1 MVREKVL
8 ERRRQVYCHFE
19 EVSMIEIEVSCA
31 VCGDGLEIVRQWG
44 DGSGD
49 IYVTVEPC
57 EYCLRQVYE
66 SRQNRGVS
74 MGKDFTVTICEPE
87 RRAMFEAVFG
97 TATVHVES
105 PFPTKANLPGRPDS
119 LIYELDLESITPEQ
133 REKLVA
139 FLAEKFGISAEEVDA
154 LLEAHGVPILAD
166 DCVVGVTNPLWSH

>member
-1 MVREKVL
+1 
-8 ERRRQVYCHFE
+8 
-19 EVSMIEIEVSCA
+19 
-31 VCGDGLEIVRQWG
+31 
-44 DGSGD
+44 
-49 IYVTVEPC
+49 
-57 EYCLRQVYE
+57 
-66 SRQNRGVS
+66 
-74 MGKDFTVTICEPE
+74 MGKDFTVTVCEPE